1 MAAIALYVGIY
12 HLSIHFMRRQAP
24 AHLPFS
30 LLCLGVALYDIFC
43 VGLYSSHSVAQGVV
57 WQRLQLHDANLIS
70 IFVIWFAHE
79 LIGAR
84 RHLPLVLFSVW
95 FVLVLLASAIL
106 PPRFVVD
113 AASPEIA
120 HVELFG
126 RLPVVYY
133 EGRLGFLSTVAVGS
147 SMLAYLYVL
156 TLLIRSYLQTKSR
169 QIAVIICGQVAYFA
183 AVVNDSLVAAR
194 VLSSIYLSEYAFLIV
209 ILSMA
214 YVLLDEFVAVYRAV
228 ETAKATL
235 ETRVAERTAALGR
248 LATLVESS
256 GEAIFGIDSVGAVTT
271 WNRGAEN
278 TLGYSAEEMV
288 GEPLQRLFPEELL
301 DDSLELLE
309 RVMGGTA
316 VESFETVLK
325 RRDGRRIDAAL
336 TLSPVRDEDDVI
348 VGIAATARDITERK
362 ALQAGIIR
370 AERLESL
377 EALSRGIS
385 HQFNNANAIVK
396 NYLDLLSR
404 MESIPDN
411 AVRYIDGALSGVD
424 RILAITERLEGLASS
439 TRHSEKVLFVEE
451 LLRSLLPDFDARIQ
465 ELGVAV
471 KSTLE
476 PTRPVV
482 ASGAQLG
489 FVLSSL
495 IDNALDSLVDRP
507 VRTMD
512 LRTGISEEMVYFEV
526 RDSGCGIA
534 REDLSKLFTPFF
546 TKKGEWAEE
555 GSSQSKV
562 SGIGLSLAVSHSTVA
577 EQGGSIE
584 VESVENVGSTFR
596 VRLHGR
602 E

>member
-12 HLSIHFMRRQAP
+12 HLSTYFMRRQAR

-43 VGLYSSHSVAQGVV
+43 VGLYSSQSVVQGVV

-70 IFVIWFAHE
+70 IFVIWFVHE
-79 LIGAR
+79 FIGSSR
-84 RHLPLVLFSVW
+84 RLPLVLFSVW
-95 FVLVLLASAIL
+95 FALILAVSAIL

-113 AASPEIA
+113 AASPAVA

-126 RLPVVYY
+126 RLQIVYY
-133 EGRLGFLSTVAVGS
+133 EGELGFLSNVAVGS
-147 SMLAYLYVL
+147 SMLAYIYVL
-156 TLLIRSYLQTKSR
+156 ILIVHSYLRTRNRKT
-169 QIAVIICGQVAYFA
+169 AVIIIGQIAYFA
-183 AVVNDSLVAAR
+183 AVVNDALVAAR
-194 VLSSIYLSEYAFLIV
+194 VYSSVYLSEYAFLIV

-214 YVLLDEFVAVYRAV
+214 YVLLNEFVAVYREV
-228 ETAKATL
+228 EIANSTL
-235 ETRVAERTAALGR
+235 EARVAERTAALAR

-256 GEAIFGIDSVGAVTT
+256 GEAIFGVDRGGTVTS

-278 TLGYSAEEMV
+278 TFGYSAEEMV
-288 GEPLQRLFPEELL
+288 GETMRALFPEELAE
-301 DDSLELLE
+301 DAGELVE
-309 RVMGGTA
+309 IVMAGKV
-316 VESFETVLK
+316 VESFETTLK

-336 TLSPVRDEDDVI
+336 SLSPVRAEDDAV

-377 EALSRGIS
+377 ETLSRGIS

-404 MESIPDN
+404 MESIPEN

-424 RILAITERLEGLASS
+424 RILAITQRLEGLSS
-439 TRHSEKVLFVEE
+439 GTHHSEKVLLVED
-451 LLRSLLPDFDARIQ
+451 LIRSLLPDFDVRIQ
-465 ELGVAV
+465 ELGVAMRP
-471 KSTLE
+471 LLD

-489 FVLSSL
+489 FVFSSL

-507 VRTMD
+507 VRTID
-512 LRTGISEEMVYFEV
+512 LHTGVSEERVYFEV

-546 TKKGEWAEE
+546 TRKGEWAPE
-555 GSSQSKV
+555 GSSQAKV
-562 SGIGLSLAVSHSTVA
+562 SGVGLSLAVSHSTVA

-584 VESVENVGSTFR
+584 VESVENVGSRFR
-596 VRLHGR
+596 VWLHGK